1 MKRPIVVAAILRRH
15 NQGDDPSMETP
26 VTIKILSTFNA
37 QTGWNEQVP
46 LLALSNGEVAICGF
60 SPQAIY
66 TASDLRA
73 IVEQMDDATPQVVD
87 GNTFTSFWYDRYHGQ
102 ERADRSVTSFRAVFL
117 HDQCNVRRSLVTVAW
132 PVAG

>member
-73 IVEQMDDATPQVVD
+73 IVEQMDDATPQVAQQLTQPQRQYAAQPRQQVQQS
-87 GNTFTSFWYDRYHGQ
+87 GNL
-102 ERADRSVTSFRAVFL
+102 RSHLRQQGNN
-117 HDQCNVRRSLVTVAW
+117 D
-132 PVAG
+132 